1 MQTKPDS
8 DLSSK
13 SRNTKLIHYYCY
25 FYWLAFDNEYLQYTI
40 CIFSTLVLK
49 KIVLQELY
57 FPLMWVKDSLSWKVH
72 MKIPY
77 IFPTI
82 YSKFLFVIKLSLSF
96 YKVQIS
102 TNFEENYTQIL
113 FPFYCFYTD
122 ISCLGGI
129 FAKNTS
135 RETKNFSSL
144 MAREN

>member
-8 DLSSK
+8 DVSSK

-25 FYWLAFDNEYLQYTI
+25 FYWLAFGNEYLQYTI
-40 CIFSTLVLK
+40 WTLSTLVLK
-49 KIVLQELY
+49 KKSFYKSY

-96 YKVQIS
+96 YNVQIS
-102 TNFEENYTQIL
+102 TNFEKIILKLFFLSIAFIQIYHVWEGYL
-113 FPFYCFYTD
+113 RKIPVERRK
-122 ISCLGGI
+122 ISR
-129 FAKNTS
+129 A
-135 RETKNFSSL
+135 
-144 MAREN
+144 